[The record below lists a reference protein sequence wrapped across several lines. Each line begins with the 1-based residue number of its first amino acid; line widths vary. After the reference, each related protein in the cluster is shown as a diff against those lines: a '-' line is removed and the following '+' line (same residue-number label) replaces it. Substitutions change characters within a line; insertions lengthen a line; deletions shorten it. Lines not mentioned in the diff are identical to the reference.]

1 MPCFGMCNAV
11 SWYAL
16 CRAGMCYAVL
26 TGMCNA
32 VKLWITCAAP
42 LPVSPLARVSWLNC
56 IARGA
61 TPRLAHLHACGIKHR
76 PNGAV
81 SYSQLEQTVH
91 FQTTNLI
98 HSLKKLAA
106 PVLSGMAALASQVAH
121 AGPALPWDGPI
132 TTVVNNLTG
141 PVATGISTVAFLA
154 AGAALIFGGDD
165 LGGIAKKLL
174 YVVLGVALIV
184 FGANFLSMIGL
195 VNSGALV

>member
-1 MPCFGMCNAV
+1 
-11 SWYAL
+11 
-16 CRAGMCYAVL
+16 VL
-26 TGMCNA
+26 
-32 VKLWITCAAP
+32 
-42 LPVSPLARVSWLNC
+42 
-56 IARGA
+56 
-61 TPRLAHLHACGIKHR
+61 
-76 PNGAV
+76 
-81 SYSQLEQTVH
+81 
-91 FQTTNLI
+91 FQTIKFTRP
-98 HSLKKLAA
+98 LKKLAA
-106 PVLSGMAALASQVAH
+106 PVIAGITMLASQVAH

-195 VNSGALV
+195 VNSGALI

>member
-1 MPCFGMCNAV
+1 LRSLRLHPSGIKYQP
-11 SWYAL
+11 S
-16 CRAGMCYAVL
+16 R
-26 TGMCNA
+26 
-32 VKLWITCAAP
+32 
-42 LPVSPLARVSWLNC
+42 PVSFCNWSKPCLSKQPTSPNPSKSWQPLS
-56 IARGA
+56 
-61 TPRLAHLHACGIKHR
+61 LAG
-76 PNGAV
+76 V
-81 SYSQLEQTVH
+81 T
-91 FQTTNLI
+91 
-98 HSLKKLAA
+98 
-106 PVLSGMAALASQVAH
+106 ALASQAAH

>member
-1 MPCFGMCNAV
+1 M
-11 SWYAL
+11 
-16 CRAGMCYAVL
+16 
-26 TGMCNA
+26 
-32 VKLWITCAAP
+32 
-42 LPVSPLARVSWLNC
+42 
-56 IARGA
+56 
-61 TPRLAHLHACGIKHR
+61 
-76 PNGAV
+76 
-81 SYSQLEQTVH
+81 QLEQTVS
-91 FQTTNLI
+91 FQSTDRI
-98 HSLKKLAA
+98 KFIKKLAA
-106 PVLSGMAALASQVAH
+106 PVLSGVTTLASQAAH

-195 VNSGALV
+195 VNSGALI

>member
-1 MPCFGMCNAV
+1 LARWSCIHHRFADSQLGLV
-11 SWYAL
+11 
-16 CRAGMCYAVL
+16 
-26 TGMCNA
+26 TGTTA
-32 VKLWITCAAP
+32 
-42 LPVSPLARVSWLNC
+42 PLARQRYQVP
-56 IARGA
+56 ARQAGVF
-61 TPRLAHLHACGIKHR
+61 L
-76 PNGAV
+76 
-81 SYSQLEQTVH
+81 QLEQTVS
-91 FQTTNLI
+91 FQTTYLTKP
-98 HSLKKLAA
+98 LKKLATPA
-106 PVLSGMAALASQVAH
+106 LAGVTALASQAAH

-195 VNSGALV
+195 VNSGALI

>member
-1 MPCFGMCNAV
+1 MH
-11 SWYAL
+11 S
-16 CRAGMCYAVL
+16 
-26 TGMCNA
+26 
-32 VKLWITCAAP
+32 
-42 LPVSPLARVSWLNC
+42 
-56 IARGA
+56 
-61 TPRLAHLHACGIKHR
+61 
-76 PNGAV
+76 
-81 SYSQLEQTVH
+81 
-91 FQTTNLI
+91 QTTKLT
-98 HSLKKLAA
+98 HALKKLAA
-106 PVLSGMAALASQVAH
+106 FVISGVAALASQVAH

-195 VNSGALV
+195 VNSGALI